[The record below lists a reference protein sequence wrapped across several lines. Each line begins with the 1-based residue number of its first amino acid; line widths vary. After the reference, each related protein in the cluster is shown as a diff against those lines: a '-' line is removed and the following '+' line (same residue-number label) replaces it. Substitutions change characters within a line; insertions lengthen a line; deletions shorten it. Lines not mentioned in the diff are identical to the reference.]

1 MCKRNHKPV
10 AKAMGWHRFWFP
22 LQISISVSVSGCL
35 KGFRFQVQ
43 GLFQIW
49 APSLT
54 HLLDTHLNRVLHS
67 ISLYCMVLDCIQLH
81 CMVLH
86 GSPPSPTCWTPT
98 SSRLSCT
105 EALQYMVSWTKAL
118 LYFLEHKMSPVKQ
131 THLIPFTVGQA
142 PCMVRSSLKYAEG
155 WKLSGMV
162 TILMT
167 LISDHDTDDTENNYD
182 DTKDDAI

>member
-1 MCKRNHKPV
+1 MCKILQHDTSQLTRQWGDFGFLSRNQFQFQSQV
-10 AKAMGWHRFWFP
+10 GWKA
-22 LQISISVSVSGCL
+22 S
-35 KGFRFQVQ
+35 GFRCKVFSRS
-43 GLFQIW
+43 GL
-49 APSLT
+49 
-54 HLLDTHLNRVLHS
+54 
-67 ISLYCMVLDCIQLH
+67 
-81 CMVLH
+81 
-86 GSPPSPTCWTPT
+86 PPSPTCIAPT
-98 SSRLSCT
+98 LSRLSCT
-105 EALQYMVSWTKAL
+105 EALQCLGSCTNALQYMVSWTKAL